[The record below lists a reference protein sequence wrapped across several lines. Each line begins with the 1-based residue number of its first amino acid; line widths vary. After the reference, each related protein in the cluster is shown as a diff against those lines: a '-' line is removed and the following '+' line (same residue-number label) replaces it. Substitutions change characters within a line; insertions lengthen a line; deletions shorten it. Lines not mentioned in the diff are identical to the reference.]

1 MELLGATPRPRVPR
15 ERDRLHFTL
24 QGSRGV
30 TVHGAADELLYTD
43 ENGCVCAK
51 DQVFKC
57 DIYIRENHGYA
68 SVPDWSEGARCGIV
82 TTVHSLRCACGRRGT
97 VISVLCVWTAVG
109 SHSSFC
115 LRLAC
120 WLCGSGVNPAASNL
134 VEDATCLR
142 GEELKC
148 TRLEP
153 SRRVRSPCVSVAG
166 QSLMQPLA
174 MEHRAH
180 LDSR

>member
-1 MELLGATPRPRVPR
+1 VELLGATPRPRVPR

-97 VISVLCVWTAVG
+97 VRLCPVCVDGGRVPQQLLPPFSVLALRQRG
-109 SHSSFC
+109 ESSSF
-115 LRLAC
+115 
-120 WLCGSGVNPAASNL
+120 
-134 VEDATCLR
+134 
-142 GEELKC
+142 
-148 TRLEP
+148 
-153 SRRVRSPCVSVAG
+153 
-166 QSLMQPLA
+166 
-174 MEHRAH
+174 
-180 LDSR
+180 